1 MSHTRPEPS
10 TSLSFIL
17 AMALPLTAIAQ
28 PAEWVVTP
36 TNAAGTLLGT
46 VTVGGQAAQAG
57 DWVGAF
63 DEGGTCAGAMEVI
76 LNDGASY
83 ISLPI
88 YGDDATTADPVARHF
103 QHDQGSEDLGK
114 VVPEQGV
121 RQFVELALMLQKVAH
136 VGVEA
141 KKQ

>member
-1 MSHTRPEPS
+1 MKSILPTLL
-10 TSLSFIL
+10 LSFL
-17 AMALPLTAIAQ
+17 TPMALLAQ
-28 PAEWVVTP
+28 PAEWGVMP

-63 DEGGTCAGAMEVI
+63 DEGGTCAGAVEVI

-88 YGDDATTADPVARHF
+88 YGDDATTAEVDEGMGA
-103 QHDQGSEDLGK
+103 G
-114 VVPEQGV
+114 
-121 RQFVELALMLQKVAH
+121 
-136 VGVEA
+136 EA
-141 KKQ
+141 FTLRLWRAATGGMGPQPLTVLRVCAAG